1 MIEITKTCAVTS
13 MKARNYLVPR
23 CTEKRVLLGKKTENG
38 KIIFFKALAN
48 RFWLTSMLISCVK
61 EQQNC
66 LWTTFY
72 QMDFMKR

>member
-13 MKARNYLVPR
+13 IKARNYLVPR

-48 RFWLTSMLISCVK
+48 RF
-61 EQQNC
+61 
-66 LWTTFY
+66 
-72 QMDFMKR
+72 